1 MYLER
6 ILNHRRGGHRYGD
19 SAAQLRRWRERAAD
33 GPAPRDFAKAL
44 AQGTFPTIIA
54 EIKRASPSKGPLR
67 PDLDPAQLARA
78 YEAGGAAA
86 LSVLTEEEYFR
97 GSLDDLVAARN
108 ACVLPVLRKDFLL
121 EPWEVYEARAHGAD
135 AVLLIAAALETPR
148 LAEMQALAHELGMA
162 ALIEVHDEKELR
174 DVLTVEPRIVGI
186 NNRNLNTFE
195 VDLHTTTR
203 LVAALPQGVLS
214 VSESGFGGVADLAG
228 FENLV
233 DAFLIGES
241 LVTSQDSE
249 SALRRLKNC

>member
-19 SAAQLRRWRERAAD
+19 SAAQLRHWRERAAD
-33 GPAPRDFAKAL
+33 GPAPRDFAAAL

-67 PDLDPAQLARA
+67 PELDPAQLARA

-97 GSLDDLVAARN
+97 GSLDDLVAARR
-108 ACVLPVLRKDFLL
+108 ACGLPVLRKDFLL

-162 ALIEVHDEKELR
+162 ALVEVHDEKELH

-186 NNRNLNTFE
+186 NNRNLKTFE
-195 VDLHTTTR
+195 VDLQTTTR
-203 LVAALPQGVLS
+203 LVAAFPKGVLS
-214 VSESGFGGVADLAG
+214 VSESGFAQAADLAG

-249 SALRRLKNC
+249 SALRRLKDC